1 MNDILASYNKL
12 SYLAFSK
19 EMLRFCEEIALE
31 SLIADVLLP
40 IVLMLVTLTCP
51 VDWSKGVWCFDT
63 SPLMCYTI
71 GSNKHVD
78 QGGG

>member
-19 EMLRFCEEIALE
+19 EILRFCEEIALE

-51 VDWSKGVWCFDT
+51 VD
-63 SPLMCYTI
+63 
-71 GSNKHVD
+71 
-78 QGGG
+78 